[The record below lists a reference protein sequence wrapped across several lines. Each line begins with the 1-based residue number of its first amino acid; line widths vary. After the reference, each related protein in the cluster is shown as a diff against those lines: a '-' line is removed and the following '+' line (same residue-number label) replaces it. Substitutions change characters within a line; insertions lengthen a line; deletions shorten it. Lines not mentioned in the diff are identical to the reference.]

1 MAHSTLHDP
10 AGPIRKRI
18 TVVPG
23 LGADGTELFVPLGSF
38 YYAFIAIITDFVRTI
53 RRIRR
58 IHKCHSGL
66 FITEIIVIITL
77 SVG

>member
-38 YYAFIAIITDFVRTI
+38 YYAFIAIITDFVR
-53 RRIRR
+53 R
-58 IHKCHSGL
+58 IHKYHSGI
-66 FITEIIVIITL
+66 FITEIIVIITP